1 MGKGK
6 GIVYDTIN
14 KSVYLGAWPVDQRDP
29 FS

>member
-6 GIVYDTIN
+6 GIVYDMIN
-14 KSVYLGAWPVDQRDP
+14 KSAYLGVWPVDQQDP